1 MGEIRS
7 HKDLEVYK
15 QSMDLV
21 EDVYKLTKTFPNE
34 EKFGLVSQMRRAVVS
49 IVSNI
54 AEGSA
59 RKNTRK
65 YIQFLYHLPC

>member
-21 EDVYKLTKTFPNE
+21 EDVYKITKTFPNE

-59 RKNTRK
+59 RKNTRE